1 MKKTA
6 YYLIIFILFFSL
18 QNCKSSYDKNKL
30 RVIRTELDLTRKEYK
45 SIKTND
51 SILKNLH
58 NSISNSVNTKLIN
71 RRLDSFFEKVYNEK
85 DLIDMLKVDLFFKD
99 DPSFEVERL
108 FDKNIKNTLKVD
120 SIQQVRDYYK
130 NFEDSFKNNS
140 KQKDSLN

>member
-18 QNCKSSYDKNKL
+18 QNCKSSFDKNKL